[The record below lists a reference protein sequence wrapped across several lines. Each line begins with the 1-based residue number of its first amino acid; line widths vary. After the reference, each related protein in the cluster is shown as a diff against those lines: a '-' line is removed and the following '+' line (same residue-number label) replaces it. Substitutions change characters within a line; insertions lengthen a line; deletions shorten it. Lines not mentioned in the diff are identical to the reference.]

1 MKIFTVIAHRW
12 NDSHS
17 HSYFVGSYSTKDLAR
32 VVALA
37 EEYWRAGKYQC
48 EINEFTLDEVDSDVM
63 DSYLE
68 YTGEGE

>member
-1 MKIFTVIAHRW
+1 MKIYTVIARRW
-12 NDSHS
+12 GDNHN
-17 HSYFVGSYSTKDLAR
+17 HSYFVGSYSTKDFAR

-37 EEYWRAGKYQC
+37 EEHWCSGKYQC